1 MEYASQ
7 FMRKTILAQP
17 PLGLVSTLRQCLG
30 LASPTGVLFHFW
42 RCRELLREFT
52 RLEFSGRYQGTIIGP
67 LWNLITPLITL
78 GVYTF
83 VFSAV
88 FKTSWSG
95 SGRGGVLEFALSLLT
110 GLACFDVVSGAAA
123 RGATVMAE
131 NVNFVKKVVFPL
143 EVLPVSVALS
153 LAAQSLLSLGLVCA
167 ARLVTG
173 AGLPET
179 AVLAPL
185 GYVPLTLFAAGLGL
199 WLAPVGVA
207 AKDVGHV
214 ITAFM
219 QLYFFLTPIVYP
231 LSAVPERYR
240 FIVAAN
246 PLHVVIEHF
255 RRTLL
260 LGQAPDWTALSVV
273 TVFSLVFLLS
283 GFAWFM
289 QLKKVFADV
298 L

>member
-1 MEYASQ
+1 
-7 FMRKTILAQP
+7 MRKIIEAAP
-17 PLGLVSTLRQCLG
+17 PAGLFTTLRQS
-30 LASPTGVLFHFW
+30 LALAAPVSVFAHFW
-42 RCRELLREFT
+42 RGRELLKEFT
-52 RLEFSGRYQGTIIGP
+52 RLEFAGRYQGTQLGI
-67 LWNLITPLITL
+67 LWGLITPLITL

-95 SGRGGVLEFALSLLT
+95 ATSGGVLEFALTMFT
-110 GLACFDVVSGAAA
+110 GLACFEVLAGSAA
-123 RGATVMAE
+123 RGAVLMAE

-143 EVLPVSVALS
+143 EILPASVALA
-153 LAAQSLLSLGLVCA
+153 LTLQSLVSLGLVVA

-173 AGLPET
+173 DGLPAT
-179 AVLAPL
+179 ALLAPL
-185 GYVPLTLFAAGLGL
+185 GYVPLVFLASGLGL

-207 AKDVGHV
+207 AKDVGYV
-214 ITAFM
+214 VTALM

-231 LSAVPERYR
+231 LAAVPERFR
-240 FIVAAN
+240 PIMAAN

-260 LGQAPDWTALSVV
+260 WGQAPDWTALCLV
-273 TVFSLVFLLS
+273 TAACLVFMLA

>member
-1 MEYASQ
+1 
-7 FMRKTILAQP
+7 MRKIILAQP
-17 PLGLVSTLRQCLG
+17 PAG
-30 LASPTGVLFHFW
+30 LASTIRQSLALASPIGVFAHFG

-52 RLEFSGRYQGTIIGP
+52 RLEFSGRYQGTQLGM
-67 LWNLITPLITL
+67 LWSLITPLVTL

-95 SGRGGVLEFALSLLT
+95 SGQGGVMEFALSLLT
-110 GLACFDVVSGAAA
+110 GLACFEVVSGAAA

-143 EVLPVSVALS
+143 EVLPVSVALALS
-153 LAAQSLLSLGLVCA
+153 AQSLLSLGLVCA
-167 ARLVTG
+167 ARVLTG

-179 AVLAPL
+179 ALLAPL
-185 GYVPLTLFAAGLGL
+185 GYVPLVLLAAGLGL

-207 AKDVGHV
+207 AKDVGHM

-219 QLYFFLTPIVYP
+219 QLFFFMTPIVYP
-231 LSAVPERYR
+231 LSAVPERYQP
-240 FIVAAN
+240 ILALN

-260 LGQAPDWTALSVV
+260 LGQQPDWTALALV
-273 TVFSLVFLLS
+273 TGFAVVFLLL

>member
-1 MEYASQ
+1 
-7 FMRKTILAQP
+7 MRKIILAQP
-17 PLGLVSTLRQCLG
+17 PAGLTSTLRQSVS
-30 LASPTGVLFHFW
+30 LASPLGLLSHFV

-52 RLEFSGRYQGTIIGP
+52 RLEFSGRYQGTMLGP
-67 LWNLITPLITL
+67 LWNMITPLVTL

-110 GLACFDVVSGAAA
+110 GLACFEVVSGAAA

-153 LAAQSLLSLGLVCA
+153 LSVQSLLSLGLVCA
-167 ARLVTG
+167 ARLATG

-179 AVLAPL
+179 AMLAPL
-185 GYVPLTLFAAGLGL
+185 GYVPLVLLAAGLGL

-207 AKDVGHV
+207 SKDVGHV
-214 ITAFM
+214 IMAFM

-231 LSAVPERYR
+231 LSAVPERYQP
-240 FIVAAN
+240 ILALN

-255 RRTLL
+255 RRTILW
-260 LGQAPDWTALSVV
+260 GQAPDWTALGLV
-273 TVFSLVFLLS
+273 TLFSLVFLLL

>member
-1 MEYASQ
+1 
-7 FMRKTILAQP
+7 MRKTILAQP
-17 PLGLVSTLRQCLG
+17 PAGLTSTLRQSVR
-30 LASPTGVLFHFW
+30 LASPLGVFAHFL

-52 RLEFSGRYQGTIIGP
+52 LLEFSGRYQGTMLGP
-67 LWNLITPLITL
+67 LWSLVTPLVTL

-83 VFSAV
+83 VFSAI

-95 SGRGGVLEFALSLLT
+95 SGRGGVMEFALSLLT
-110 GLACFDVVSGAAA
+110 GLACFEVVSGAAA

-143 EVLPVSVALS
+143 EVLPVSVALALS
-153 LAAQSLLSLGLVCA
+153 AQSLLSLGLVCA
-167 ARLVTG
+167 ARLATG

-179 AVLAPL
+179 ALLAPL
-185 GYVPLTLFAAGLGL
+185 GYAPLVLLAAGLGL

-231 LSAVPERYR
+231 LSAVPARYQPLL
-240 FIVAAN
+240 ALN
-246 PLHVVIEHF
+246 PLHVVIDHF

-260 LGQAPDWTALSVV
+260 LGQAPDWTALGLV
-273 TVFSLVFLLS
+273 TLFSAVFLLL

>member
-1 MEYASQ
+1 
-7 FMRKTILAQP
+7 MRKTILAQP
-17 PLGLVSTLRQCLG
+17 HAGLTTTLRQSLA
-30 LASPTGVLFHFW
+30 LASPLGVFVHFL

-52 RLEFSGRYQGTIIGP
+52 RLEFSGRYQGTMLGP
-67 LWNLITPLITL
+67 LWSLITPLVTL

-95 SGRGGVLEFALSLLT
+95 AGQGGVMEFALSLLT
-110 GLACFDVVSGAAA
+110 GLACFEVVSGAAS
-123 RGATVMAE
+123 RGALVMSE

-143 EVLPVSVALS
+143 EVLPVSVALA
-153 LAAQSLLSLGLVCA
+153 LTVQSLLSLGLVCA
-167 ARLVTG
+167 ARLATG

-179 AVLAPL
+179 ALLAPL
-185 GYVPLTLFAAGLGL
+185 GYVPLALLAAGLGL

-207 AKDVGHV
+207 AKDVGHM

-231 LSAVPERYR
+231 LSAVPDRYR
-240 FIVAAN
+240 PLLALN

-260 LGQAPDWTALSVV
+260 WGLEPDWTALGL
-273 TVFSLVFLLS
+273 TTAFSAVFLLA

>member
-1 MEYASQ
+1 MS
-7 FMRKTILAQP
+7 KIILAQP
-17 PLGLVSTLRQCLG
+17 PAGLASTLRTSAC
-30 LASPTGVLFHFW
+30 LASPVGVFAHFLK
-42 RCRELLREFT
+42 RRELLGEFT
-52 RLEFSGRYQGTIIGP
+52 RLEFSGRYQGTQLGM
-67 LWNLITPLITL
+67 LWSLVTPLITL

-83 VFSAV
+83 VFAAV

-95 SGRGGVLEFALSLLT
+95 SGTGGVLEFALSLLT
-110 GLACFDVVSGAAA
+110 GLACFEVVSGAAA

-143 EVLPVSVALS
+143 EVLPVSVALA
-153 LAAQSLLSLGLVCA
+153 LAVQSLLSLGLVCA
-167 ARLVTG
+167 ARIFTG

-179 AVLAPL
+179 ALLAPL
-185 GYVPLTLFAAGLGL
+185 GYVPLVLFAAGLGL

-207 AKDVGHV
+207 AKDVGHA

-219 QLYFFLTPIVYP
+219 QLFFFLTPIVYP
-231 LSAVPERYR
+231 LSAVPERYQP
-240 FIVAAN
+240 ILAAN

-260 LGQAPDWTALSVV
+260 WGQAPDWTALGLV
-273 TVFSLVFLLS
+273 TLFALVFLLL